1 MSTHADL
8 TRFARHVVVA
18 EQVVKLAERAAVAV
32 TANATSA
39 DGGAAAAAAA
49 AKKAAMLDQT
59 TWNEVVRQD
68 YNIALGFAAALV
80 LLTCA
85 PAAAS
90 WFANGRSTSGWIL
103 RRGDAASSG
112 SDLSRVHERGEKGK
126 KSDKFSVVE
135 VVERPLPLKITPT
148 PVVFASTRTV
158 YNRTLLIQSPF
169 FGLTWGQV
177 VVCVFYELL
186 FAWCLFYRCLDHRTN
201 WRRSAD
207 VALAQLPAVFILATK
222 NNALSLLGKGYE
234 KLNYLHRVAGR
245 LTLLGGLL
253 HTVFFLLMAPLDVK
267 KPVHASG
274 LVCTIAS
281 LLILLTSLS
290 YFRNRWYQVFLV
302 SHVAGWVSLVVAL
315 NFHVPRL
322 ARPYTVFI
330 LVCYGIDLVCRIV
343 KTRFGSA
350 SVAALPGGTVMLQS
364 HSLTTGWRAGQHV
377 WVRVPSAAGM
387 LRGWETHPFTIAN
400 APAECSPLDGS
411 HALTLLAKSTGSW
424 TRNLEAYASLT
435 SSSNEARVIKCA
447 IEGPYGGL
455 MYTDCVDSSAI
466 VLIAGGSG
474 ITFCASV
481 LEELVYLATQGRT
494 SARSATLV
502 WTVRDSAQLES
513 YQSFLTGLVEVAR
526 DKTCLNLRVLLHV
539 TRPPPGSPSSGTLPS
554 PVPQTVL
561 SVGRPSLSAILGVVT
576 DEVIDSVQRKGLV
589 RGAGIV
595 VGACGPKALVRDVRG
610 VVGAVQEGKAV
621 AVGGIVCHTET
632 FGW

>member
-1 MSTHADL
+1 MTAHADL
-8 TRFARHVVVA
+8 TRFARHVVAV
-18 EQVVKLAERAAVAV
+18 EQVAHLVKRATITA
-32 TANATSA
+32 ANATRA
-39 DGGAAAAAAA
+39 DGRAGAAAAAA

-59 TWNEVVRQD
+59 IWNETVRQD
-68 YNIALGFAAALV
+68 YIIVLGFAAAL
-80 LLTCA
+80 LLLACA
-85 PAAAS
+85 PAAAT
-90 WFANGRSTSGWIL
+90 WFANGRYTSGWML
-103 RRGDAASSG
+103 RRGTSPLGPAHLASREKGETS
-112 SDLSRVHERGEKGK
+112 GEK
-126 KSDKFSVVE
+126 SEKFSTVE
-135 VVERPLPLKITPT
+135 VVERPLPLRITPASAF
-148 PVVFASTRTV
+148 FASTRTI
-158 YNRTLLIQSPF
+158 YNRTLLLNSPL

-177 VVCVFYELL
+177 VVCILYELL
-186 FAWCLFYRCLDHRTN
+186 FVFALFYRCLDHRAN

-245 LTLLGGLL
+245 LTILGGIL

-281 LLILLTSLS
+281 ILIFITSLS
-290 YFRNRWYQVFLV
+290 CFRNRWYQVFLV
-302 SHVAGWVSLVVAL
+302 SHVAGWMSLIVAL

-322 ARPYTVFI
+322 ARPYTVFV
-330 LVCYGIDLVCRIV
+330 LVCYGVDLACRLV
-343 KTRFGSA
+343 KTRLGSA
-350 SVAALPGGTVMLQS
+350 SVASLPGGTVMVQS
-364 HSLTTGWRAGQHV
+364 HSLKTGWRAGQHV
-377 WVRVPSAAGM
+377 WVRVPSAAGV

-424 TRNLEAYASLT
+424 TRNLEAHASST
-435 SSSNEARVIKCA
+435 AGMNEARVIQCA

-455 MYTDCVDSSAI
+455 MYTDFVDSSAV
-466 VLIAGGSG
+466 VLVAGGSG

-502 WTVRDSAQLES
+502 WTVKDLAQLES
-513 YQSFLTGLVEVAR
+513 YQSFLTGLVDVAR

-539 TRPPPGSPSSGTLPS
+539 TRPPLGSPSCGTLPS
-554 PVPQTVL
+554 PIPQSVL
-561 SVGRPSLSAILGVVT
+561 SIGRPSLPAILGVVT
-576 DEVIDSVQRKGLV
+576 DEVMASVQRRGLL

-595 VGACGPKALVRDVRG
+595 VGACGPKSLARDVRG